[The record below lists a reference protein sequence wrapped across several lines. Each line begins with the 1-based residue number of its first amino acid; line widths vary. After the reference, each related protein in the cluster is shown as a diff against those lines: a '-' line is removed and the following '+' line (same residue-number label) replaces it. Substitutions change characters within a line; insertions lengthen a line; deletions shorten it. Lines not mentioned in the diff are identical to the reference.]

1 MTTARRSIS
10 APSAWDRICSGVG
23 YHLDNLGRW
32 LIVNAPAIG
41 STYAACLAPGVP
53 RLRPRPGW
61 VFAEEYYD
69 QRRWLACRRGAL
81 WEAAREKDLAV
92 PITVRWHS
100 GTTVDLTL
108 GNDNS
113 LCLYVCGSF
122 EPNEFAFL
130 DRVLKPGMVFVD
142 VGANDGY
149 YTLFAARR
157 VGPSGRVVAAEPSSR
172 ERAHLQRNLGRNGLD
187 NVTVVPAAIGAAS
200 GLADLHLAHGVHA
213 GHNTLGSF
221 AHDDVVRASLERVPI
236 EPLDAVIARLA
247 LAQVDFVKID
257 VEGAEARVIAGAATV
272 LKSMRPILLLEVND
286 KALRA
291 QGNCADSLIGTLR
304 GELGYEIFVFSPV
317 ERAAGGAARRRSA
330 FRQRC
335 RHPVRARRRHDH
347 DAIGGRR
354 PSRHVGTT
362 SNQQRPP
369 LSIGRS
375 MRLCRC
381 GRPPAST
388 PSTAGSRSA

>member
-1 MTTARRSIS
+1 MTTARRSIG
-10 APSAWDRICSGVG
+10 APSAWERICSGIG

-41 STYAACLAPGVP
+41 SAYAACLAPSVP
-53 RLRPRPGW
+53 RLRPQPGW

-81 WEAAREKDLAV
+81 WEAAREKELAV

-149 YTLFAARR
+149 FTLFAARR

-187 NVTVVPAAIGAAS
+187 NVTVVPAAIGATS

-221 AHDDVVRASLERVPI
+221 VHDDVVRASLERVPI
-236 EPLDAVIARLA
+236 EPLDSVMARLG
-247 LAQVDFVKID
+247 LPRVDFVKID
-257 VEGAEARVIAGAATV
+257 VEGAEARVIAGAMTV
-272 LKSMRPILLLEVND
+272 LTSMRPLLLLEVND
-286 KALRA
+286 KALRD
-291 QGNCADSLIGTLR
+291 QGNSAASLVGSLR
-304 GELGYEIFVFSPV
+304 DLKYEIFVFSPITGLL
-317 ERAAGGAARRRSA
+317 EPATDGS
-330 FRQRC
+330 
-335 RHPVRARRRHDH
+335 
-347 DAIGGRR
+347 
-354 PSRHVGTT
+354 
-362 SNQQRPP
+362 P
-369 LSIGRS
+369 LSANVVAIPRES
-375 MRLCRC
+375 VAETL
-381 GRPPAST
+381 PL
-388 PSTAGSRSA
+388 AG

>member
-1 MTTARRSIS
+1 MVDYGKIRARLTLAYGWFSRTGTGAEAKGATIRRMTTARRSID

-187 NVTVVPAAIGAAS
+187 NVSVVPAAIGAAS

-236 EPLDAVIARLA
+236 EPLDAVIARLG

-257 VEGAEARVIAGAATV
+257 VEGAEARVITGAAAV
-272 LKSMRPILLLEVND
+272 LKAMRPFLLLEIND

-304 GELGYEIFVFSPV
+304 GDLGYEIFVFSPV
-317 ERAAGGAARRRSA
+317 TGLLETPRDG
-330 FRQRC
+330 
-335 RHPVRARRRHDH
+335 D
-347 DAIGGRR
+347 
-354 PSRHVGTT
+354 
-362 SNQQRPP
+362 P
-369 LSIGRS
+369 LSANVVAI
-375 MRLCRC
+375 
-381 GRPPAST
+381 
-388 PSTAGSRSA
+388 PSERVADTITAR

>member
-10 APSAWDRICSGVG
+10 PPTAWDRVCSGVG

-32 LIVNAPAIG
+32 LIVNAPTIG
-41 STYAACLAPGVP
+41 SAYAALLAPGVP

-61 VFAEEYYD
+61 MFAEEYYEE
-69 QRRWLACRRGAL
+69 RRWLACRRGAL

-130 DRVLKPGMVFVD
+130 DRVLKPGMVFID

-157 VGPSGRVVAAEPSSR
+157 VGPTGLVVAAEPSSR

-213 GHNTLGSF
+213 GHNTLGAF

-236 EPLDAVIARLA
+236 EPLDAVVERLG
-247 LAQVDFVKID
+247 LSHVDFVKID
-257 VEGAEARVIAGAATV
+257 VEGAEARVVAGATNV
-272 LKSMRPILLLEVND
+272 LEKMRPMLLLEVND

-291 QGNCADSLIGTLR
+291 QGNCADTLLETLR
-304 GELGYEIFVFSPV
+304 DKFGYRIFTFSLATGLL
-317 ERAAGGAARRRSA
+317 EAW
-330 FRQRC
+330 
-335 RHPVRARRRHDH
+335 
-347 DAIGGRR
+347 
-354 PSRHVGTT
+354 PSG
-362 SNQQRPP
+362 NP
-369 LSIGRS
+369 LSSNVVAIPEQRVAE
-375 MRLCRC
+375 LQ
-381 GRPPAST
+381 
-388 PSTAGSRSA
+388 PST

>member
-10 APSAWDRICSGVG
+10 PPTAWDRICSGVG

-32 LIVNAPAIG
+32 LIVNAPTIG
-41 STYAACLAPGVP
+41 SAYATLLAPGVP

-61 VFAEEYYD
+61 VFAEEYYEE
-69 QRRWLACRRGAL
+69 RRWLACRRGAL

-157 VGPSGRVVAAEPSSR
+157 VGPTGLVIAAEPSSR

-213 GHNTLGSF
+213 GHNTLGAF
-221 AHDDVVRASLERVPI
+221 AHDDVVRASLERVAI
-236 EPLDAVIARLA
+236 EPLDSVVTRLG
-247 LAQVDFVKID
+247 LTHVDFVKID
-257 VEGAEARVIAGAATV
+257 VEGAEARVIAGAMKV
-272 LKSMRPILLLEVND
+272 LGSMRPILLLEVND

-291 QGNCADSLIGTLR
+291 QGNCADTLLGTLR
-304 GELGYEIFVFSPV
+304 EAFGYELFVFSAATGLLEPWLGGEALSANV
-317 ERAAGGAARRRSA
+317 AAMPKERIAEIMS
-330 FRQRC
+330 
-335 RHPVRARRRHDH
+335 V
-347 DAIGGRR
+347 
-354 PSRHVGTT
+354 S
-362 SNQQRPP
+362 
-369 LSIGRS
+369 
-375 MRLCRC
+375 
-381 GRPPAST
+381 
-388 PSTAGSRSA
+388 

>member
-10 APSAWDRICSGVG
+10 AASAWDRICSGLG

-41 STYAACLAPGVP
+41 SSYAASLAPGTP
-53 RLRPRPGW
+53 RLKPRPGW
-61 VFAEEYYD
+61 VFAQEYYE

-130 DRVLKPGMVFVD
+130 DRVLRPGMVFID

-157 VGPSGRVVAAEPSSR
+157 VGPTGRVVAAEPSSR

-187 NVTVVPAAIGAAS
+187 NVTVVPAAIGSTS

-236 EPLDAVIARLA
+236 EPLDSVVARLA
-247 LAQVDFVKID
+247 LSHVDFIKVD
-257 VEGAEARVIAGAATV
+257 VEGAEARVIAGAANV
-272 LKSMRPILLLEVND
+272 LATMRPMMLLEVND

-291 QGNCADSLIGTLR
+291 QGHCAQSLVDTLR
-304 GELGYEIFVFSPV
+304 ADLRYEIFVFSPATGMPV
-317 ERAAGGAARRRSA
+317 KPRDGEPFSSNVVAVPAERVADAMAAG
-330 FRQRC
+330 
-335 RHPVRARRRHDH
+335 
-347 DAIGGRR
+347 
-354 PSRHVGTT
+354 
-362 SNQQRPP
+362 
-369 LSIGRS
+369 
-375 MRLCRC
+375 
-381 GRPPAST
+381 
-388 PSTAGSRSA
+388 

>member
-236 EPLDAVIARLA
+236 EPLDAVIARLG

-257 VEGAEARVIAGAATV
+257 VEGAEALVIAGAATV
-272 LKSMRPILLLEVND
+272 LKSMRPMLLLEVND

-291 QGNCADSLIGTLR
+291 QRNCADGLVGTLR
-304 GELGYEIFVFSPV
+304 RELGYDIFVFSPV
-317 ERAAGGAARRRSA
+317 TGLLEASCDGDPLSANVVAIPSER
-330 FRQRC
+330 
-335 RHPVRARRRHDH
+335 V
-347 DAIGGRR
+347 DAIA
-354 PSRHVGTT
+354 PV
-362 SNQQRPP
+362 
-369 LSIGRS
+369 
-375 MRLCRC
+375 
-381 GRPPAST
+381 
-388 PSTAGSRSA
+388 

>member
-1 MTTARRSIS
+1 MVDYGKMRASLTLGGGWFSRTRRGGKAQGATIRGMTTARRSIN
-10 APSAWDRICSGVG
+10 ALSAWDRIASGIG

-41 STYAACLAPGVP
+41 SSYAACLAPGVP

-130 DRVLKPGMVFVD
+130 DRVLMPGMVFVD

-187 NVTVVPAAIGAAS
+187 NVTVVPAAIGAAA

-236 EPLDAVIARLA
+236 EPLDAVIARLN
-247 LAQVDFVKID
+247 LPRVDFVKID
-257 VEGAEARVIAGAATV
+257 VEGAEAGVIAGASTV
-272 LKSMRPILLLEVND
+272 LKSMRPLLLLEVND

-291 QGNCADSLIGTLR
+291 QGNCADSLIGSLR
-304 GELGYEIFVFSPV
+304 SGLGYEIFVFSPV
-317 ERAAGGAARRRSA
+317 TGLLESPRDG
-330 FRQRC
+330 
-335 RHPVRARRRHDH
+335 D
-347 DAIGGRR
+347 
-354 PSRHVGTT
+354 
-362 SNQQRPP
+362 P
-369 LSIGRS
+369 LSANVVAI
-375 MRLCRC
+375 
-381 GRPPAST
+381 
-388 PSTAGSRSA
+388 PSERVADTVTTR

>member
-1 MTTARRSIS
+1 MTTARRSIT

-41 STYAACLAPGVP
+41 STYAACLAPSGP

-61 VFAEEYYD
+61 VFAEEYYE

-92 PITVRWHS
+92 PITVRWYS

-157 VGPSGRVVAAEPSSR
+157 VGPTGRVVAAEPSSR

-187 NVTVVPAAIGAAS
+187 NVTVVPAAIGGSS

-221 AHDDVVRASLERVPI
+221 AHDDVVRASLERVAI
-236 EPLDAVIARLA
+236 EPLDSVIARLG
-247 LAQVDFVKID
+247 LPRVDFVKID

-272 LKSMRPILLLEVND
+272 LASLRPLLLIEVND

-291 QGNCADSLIGTLR
+291 QGNCADSLLALLR
-304 GELGYEIFVFSPV
+304 RELSYDIFVFSPV
-317 ERAAGGAARRRSA
+317 TGLLEA
-330 FRQRC
+330 
-335 RHPVRARRRHDH
+335 
-347 DAIGGRR
+347 
-354 PSRHVGTT
+354 SRDGE
-362 SNQQRPP
+362 P
-369 LSIGRS
+369 LSANVVAI
-375 MRLCRC
+375 
-381 GRPPAST
+381 
-388 PSTAGSRSA
+388 PSERVADTIDSL

>member
-1 MTTARRSIS
+1 M
-10 APSAWDRICSGVG
+10 G

-32 LIVNAPAIG
+32 LIVHAPAIG
-41 STYAACLAPGVP
+41 SSYAASLAPGTP
-53 RLRPRPGW
+53 RLKPRPGW
-61 VFAEEYYD
+61 VFAEEYYE

-130 DRVLKPGMVFVD
+130 DRVLRPGMVFVD

-157 VGPSGRVVAAEPSSR
+157 VGPTGRVVAAEPSSR

-187 NVTVVPAAIGAAS
+187 NVTVVPAAIGATS

-221 AHDDVVRASLERVPI
+221 AHDDVVRASLERVAI
-236 EPLDAVIARLA
+236 EPLDAVVARLG
-247 LAQVDFVKID
+247 LSHVDFVKVD
-257 VEGAEARVIAGAATV
+257 VEGAEARVISGAANV
-272 LKSMRPILLLEVND
+272 LSTMRPLMLLEVND

-291 QGNCADSLIGTLR
+291 QGHCADSLVETLR
-304 GELGYEIFVFSPV
+304 VDLRYEIFVFSPLT
-317 ERAAGGAARRRSA
+317 GM
-330 FRQRC
+330 
-335 RHPVRARRRHDH
+335 PVKPRK
-347 DAIGGRR
+347 GE
-354 PSRHVGTT
+354 
-362 SNQQRPP
+362 P
-369 LSIGRS
+369 LSSNVIAV
-375 MRLCRC
+375 
-381 GRPPAST
+381 PAERVAET
-388 PSTAGSRSA
+388 ITSR